1 MTDDSPKAELGGAP
15 KTALFLSTL
24 AFILCFAAWVINAVL
39 VTHLNTTG
47 TISFSDT
54 QVGWLLAIPVLTGAL
69 SRPVLGIL
77 TDRYGGRFVFPA
89 VLVLIALP
97 MYYLSFAT
105 GYADF
110 VLASLG
116 YGLAGGSFAVGVGY
130 VSVWFP
136 PERQGTAL
144 GIFGVGN
151 AGAAL
156 TTVVA
161 PRLLNSFTQGG
172 AVPDGWRTLPKV
184 YAFTLLA
191 MAVVFYLFTKNRV
204 PAGTPNVDLA
214 KRLAPLKSVVVWR
227 LGFYYALV
235 FGGFVSLS
243 QWMIPYGVNV
253 YGMTVAQAGL
263 LAAMFSFPSGVI
275 RALGGWL
282 SDRYGG
288 RAVMYWVFG
297 SSVAICLF
305 LSFPKMDVI
314 SPGEGVLAK
323 TAGTVGQVSSQ
334 EISVGEKSYSLRV
347 PPEKRPAELDPGNWI
362 LPRIVSWQ
370 TPAVENGQEVKK
382 KQLLAKGETNLYYPA
397 NVGIFCFLVLMFG
410 VATGVGKAAV
420 YKFIPEHFPEA
431 VGAVGGM
438 VGLLGAMGG
447 FIYPILFGY
456 LLRWVGLWE
465 SCWGLLTVMSLACLL
480 WMHREV
486 QAMLAEELPEF
497 VQRIERRARPADD
510 GKKSKDAKGLR
521 GVEALLKKISFF
533 EELPPEQ
540 LKSLT
545 RSGRMLPLDEGQT
558 VFQEGDPAEDLYIL
572 VRGEARVFRK
582 EGDTELEL
590 TTLGPGSC
598 FGEVALIDGQPRSA
612 SVSALTKSWFFLLSR
627 REFLTVLSRSPAN
640 LAKIVMDLSS
650 ALRRNTQERIA
661 AERDKERLT
670 SETELERHRAISQMV
685 AGVAH
690 EINTPLGIVS
700 QAASCISESLA
711 EEPLS
716 GLDEPEEVEE
726 ALDDVRD
733 AARLIAGNIAR
744 ADRLVQ
750 SFKNLSVRQVTDSLE
765 STDLAEVTAEVLELF
780 SPQSRSAKLDIE
792 FSNKLAEEGAPWTG
806 YPGYYSQVLL
816 NLLTNV
822 ERYAYPA
829 GEGGRVEISLEGGD
843 GEYRVTVTDFGKGIP
858 EEEISK
864 IFEPFYTTGREKGGS
879 GLGMAIVH
887 NLVTSALSGTISITS
902 KLGERTDV
910 VMTFPHQIKAGENQ

>member
-1 MTDDSPKAELGGAP
+1 MTESENGGSPKV
-15 KTALFLSTL
+15 ALVLSTV

-39 VTHLNTTG
+39 VTHLNTSG
-47 TISFSDT
+47 TISFTET
-54 QVGWLLAIPVLTGAL
+54 QVGWLLAIPILTGAL
-69 SRPVLGIL
+69 SRPILGIV
-77 TDRYGGRFVFPA
+77 TDRYGGRFVFPS
-89 VLVLIALP
+89 VLLLIALP
-97 MYYLSFAT
+97 MYYLSFAE
-105 GYADF
+105 GYSDF

-151 AGAAL
+151 AGAAI
-156 TTVVA
+156 TTIFA
-161 PRLLNSFTQGG
+161 PRLLNWFTQGG
-172 AVPDGWRTLPKV
+172 ANPDGWRSLPKV
-184 YAFTLLA
+184 YAAALVV
-191 MAVVFYLFTKNRV
+191 MAIVFYLFTKNRV
-204 PAGTPNVDLA
+204 PASSQVSLA
-214 KRLAPLKSVVVWR
+214 QRLAPLKSVVVWR

-235 FGGFVSLS
+235 FGGFVALS

-282 SDRYGG
+282 SDRFGG
-288 RAVMYWVFG
+288 RTVMYWVFG
-297 SSVAICLF
+297 SSVGICLF

-323 TAGTVGQVSSQ
+323 VPGTVQAVSAD
-334 EISVGEKSYSLRV
+334 EITVGDKSYPVRI
-347 PPEKRPAELDPGNWI
+347 PPDQRPAQLDPGNWI

-370 TPAVENGQEVKK
+370 QPAVEVGQEVKK

-397 NVGIFCFLVLMFG
+397 NVGIFCVLVLMFG

-420 YKFIPEHFPEA
+420 YKFIPEHFPQA

-438 VGLLGAMGG
+438 VGLVGAMGG
-447 FIYPILFGY
+447 FIYPIVFGY
-456 LLRWVGLWE
+456 LLRWLGLWE
-465 SCWGLLTVMSLACLL
+465 SCWAILTLCSLACLL

-497 VQRIERRARPADD
+497 VQLIERRARPQESS
-510 GKKSKDAKGLR
+510 KSSESKGLR
-521 GVEALLKKISFF
+521 GVEGLLKEISFF
-533 EELPPEQ
+533 SELPPEQ

-545 RSGRMLPLDEGQT
+545 RSGRMLPMDAGQV
-558 VFQEGDPAEDLYIL
+558 VFSEGDPAEDLYIL
-572 VRGEARVFRK
+572 VRGEARVFRI
-582 EGDTELEL
+582 EGSAEVELA
-590 TTLGPGSC
+590 TLGPGTA

-612 SVSALTKSWFFLLSR
+612 SVAAVSKSWFFLLSR

-640 LAKIVMDLSS
+640 LAKIVVNLSS
-650 ALRRNTQERIA
+650 ALRRNTQERLT
-661 AERDKERLT
+661 AEQEKERLA
-670 SETELERHRAISQMV
+670 SERELERHRAISQMV

-700 QAASCISESLA
+700 QAASVITEGLN
-711 EEPLS
+711 EEPLKD
-716 GLDEPEEVEE
+716 LEEPEEVEE
-726 ALDDVRD
+726 ALDDLRD
-733 AARLIAGNIAR
+733 AARLIAGNISR

-750 SFKNLSVRQVTDSLE
+750 SFKNLSVRQITDRIE
-765 STDLAEVTAEVLELF
+765 ETDLAELTAEVVDLF
-780 SPQSRSAKLDIE
+780 GPQSRKANLEIE
-792 FSNKLAEEGAPWTG
+792 LVNELSGEGAPWTG

-822 ERYAYPA
+822 DRYAYPG
-829 GEGGRVEISLEGGD
+829 GEGGKVEIRLQTNDQSYL
-843 GEYRVTVTDFGKGIP
+843 VTVSDFGQGIP
-858 EEEISK
+858 PEELPK
-864 IFEPFYTTGREKGGS
+864 IFEPFFTTGRDKGGS

-887 NLVTSALSGTISITS
+887 NLVTSALSGKISIES
-902 KLGERTDV
+902 KPQERTDIKLEL
-910 VMTFPHQIKAGENQ
+910 PHKIEPGEEES